1 MKKTVLVLMTIVMTT
16 LANAQEMKQVPQ
28 ISVTGEGK
36 IKVTPDYAIISIGV
50 ENTGNDA
57 ADVKKKNDQTV
68 DAVIKYLKG
77 LKIAPADY
85 QTKQVYLHKNYDY
98 TKKKTSF
105 VASQQ
110 ISVTL
115 RDLTKYDAMMMGLVD
130 TGINNIQGVE
140 FKSTKLAQYES
151 EARKAAVADAKVK
164 ANDYASALAQKIGKA
179 ILVSDNSQTN
189 FPQPRMYAM
198 ASMKESADALP
209 QETLAIGEIEIT
221 SNVSISFS
229 LE

>member
-1 MKKTVLVLMTIVMTT
+1 MKKTILILMTIFAVSTQ
-16 LANAQEMKQVPQ
+16 AQEIKQIPQ
-28 ISVTGEGK
+28 INVAGEGK

-50 ENTGNDA
+50 ENTGADA
-57 ADVKKKNDQTV
+57 AEVKKKNDATV
-68 DAVIKYLKG
+68 DAVIKYLKSFK
-77 LKIAPADY
+77 LAPADY

-98 TKKKTSF
+98 NKKKTSF
-105 VASQQ
+105 IASQQ

-115 RDLTKYDAMMMGLVD
+115 RDLSKYDTLMMGLVD

-151 EARKAAVADAKVK
+151 EARKAAVVDAKAK
-164 ANDYASALAQKIGKA
+164 ALDYASALNQKVGKA

-189 FPQPRMYAM
+189 YPMPRMYAM
-198 ASMKESADALP
+198 AAMKEGGDTMP
-209 QETLAIGEIEIT
+209 QETLAIGEIEVIA
-221 SNVSISFS
+221 NVTISFV

>member
-1 MKKTVLVLMTIVMTT
+1 MKKSILILMTLFAVATQ
-16 LANAQEMKQVPQ
+16 AQEIKQIPQ
-28 ISVTGEGK
+28 INVSGEGK

-50 ENTGNDA
+50 ENTGADA
-57 ADVKKKNDQTV
+57 AEVKKKNDQTV
-68 DAVIKYLKG
+68 DAVIKYLKNF
-77 LKIAPADY
+77 KIVPADY

-98 TKKKTSF
+98 NKKKTSF

-140 FKSTKLAQYES
+140 FKSTKLTQYES
-151 EARKAAVADAKVK
+151 EARKEAVLQAKAK
-164 ANDYASALAQKIGKA
+164 AQDYASALNQKAGKA
-179 ILVSDNSQTN
+179 LLISDNSQTN
-189 FPQPRMYAM
+189 YPMPRMYAM
-198 ASMKESADALP
+198 AAMKEGADAMP
-209 QETLAIGEIEIT
+209 QETLAIGEIEIIA
-221 SNVSISFS
+221 NVTVSFI

>member
-1 MKKTVLVLMTIVMTT
+1 MKKTLLVLMTIVMTT
-16 LANAQEMKQVPQ
+16 VASAQEIKQIPQ
-28 ISVTGEGK
+28 ISVSGEGK
-36 IKVTPDYAIISIGV
+36 VKVTPDYAIISIGV

-57 ADVKKKNDQTV
+57 AEVKKKNDQTV

-77 LKIAPADY
+77 MKIAPADY

-98 TKKKTSF
+98 NKKKTSF

-115 RDLTKYDAMMMGLVD
+115 RDLTKYDTMMMGLVD

-140 FKSTKLAQYES
+140 FKSTNLAQHEA
-151 EARKAAVADAKVK
+151 EARKAAVVDAKKK
-164 ANDYASALAQKIGKA
+164 ASDYASALSQKVGKA
-179 ILVSDNSQTN
+179 IFVTDNSQTS

-198 ASMKESADALP
+198 ASMKESADGMP
-209 QETLAIGEIEIT
+209 QETLAIGEIEII
-221 SNVSISFS
+221 SNISISFT
-229 LE
+229 LD

>member
-1 MKKTVLVLMTIVMTT
+1 MKKTVLVLMAVVMTT
-16 LANAQEMKQVPQ
+16 LSNAQEIKQIPQ
-28 ISVTGEGK
+28 ISVSGEGK

-57 ADVKKKNDQTV
+57 AEVKKKNDQTV

-77 LKIAPADY
+77 LKIATADY

-98 TKKKTSF
+98 NKKKTSF

-115 RDLTKYDAMMMGLVD
+115 RDLTKYDTMMMGLVD

-140 FKSTKLAQYES
+140 FKATKLAQYES
-151 EARKAAVADAKVK
+151 DARKAAVVNAKAK
-164 ANDYASALAQKIGKA
+164 ATDYAVALNQKIGKA

-198 ASMKESADALP
+198 ASMKESADGMP

-221 SNVSISFS
+221 SNVSISFV